1 MATKTDKPAVTNYND
16 EIVQVFEELKVKY
29 EEIEKE
35 IAFTEQRKL
44 LLTQNVAMM
53 TEKLE
58 VVVDN
63 LAKKTQARDEY
74 TKTIEET
81 EMSYGKIC
89 DSTKTLLHVL
99 KRESGSLD
107 KLI

>member
-35 IAFTEQRKL
+35 IVLTEQRKE

-53 TEKLE
+53 TEKL
-58 VVVDN
+58 
-63 LAKKTQARDEY
+63 
-74 TKTIEET
+74 
-81 EMSYGKIC
+81 
-89 DSTKTLLHVL
+89 
-99 KRESGSLD
+99 
-107 KLI
+107 